1 MIIGGMIMVFG
12 GTIMT
17 KRRDDYDNRRDEL
30 ILISES
36 GTPAVACLRP
46 CAGIS
51 FTSPKVDGSNLVW
64 GTIVTNIRPREIRL
78 WAKLGEITL
87 HGRNL

>member
-30 ILISES
+30 ILILES
-36 GTPAVACLRP
+36 GTPGHHQRLR
-46 CAGIS
+46 S
-51 FTSPKVDGSNLVW
+51 SS
-64 GTIVTNIRPREIRL
+64 
-78 WAKLGEITL
+78 
-87 HGRNL
+87 

>member
-36 GTPAVACLRP
+36 GTPVLCERKTKSLKM
-46 CAGIS
+46 S
-51 FTSPKVDGSNLVW
+51 EKKLSETKNL
-64 GTIVTNIRPREIRL
+64 TNLQNIINENGHFI
-78 WAKLGEITL
+78 KSVYS
-87 HGRNL
+87 